1 MFSTFK
7 RLFRA
12 TSSDAAP
19 QPLAAGMGGE
29 LSCFGRY
36 EDALA
41 QGHGLEIGGPSETVF
56 GAGGIVPVYSVAN
69 AIDNCNFAEQTM
81 WEGELHEGVS
91 FVFDAEKPAGRQFIA
106 EASRLDRIADASYD
120 YLLSS
125 HCIEH
130 LANPL
135 QGLLEWRRVLKP
147 GGLLFLVVPH
157 KDGTFDHRRPVTP
170 LAHLRQDFEAGTTEA
185 DLTHLEEI
193 LALHDLSADP
203 GAGSAE
209 AFRERALLNA
219 QNRGLHQ
226 HVFDTWLAVD
236 VVDWAQMQ
244 IEAVEPLLSMHI
256 VIVARKPAQGEAVDN
271 ERFQAESPAWVS
283 PFPSDARMA
292 PPAGIEPASSA

>member
-12 TSSDAAP
+12 TPARAAAP
-19 QPLAAGMGGE
+19 ALAVGTGGE

-41 QGHGLEIGGPSETVF
+41 EGRGLEIGGPSQLVF
-56 GAGGIVPVYSVAN
+56 GAGGIVPVYSVAA
-69 AIDNCNFAEQTM
+69 AIDNCNFAQQTL
-81 WEGELHEGVS
+81 WEDGLQEGTS
-91 FVFDAEKPAGRQFIA
+91 FVFNEERPAGRQFIA
-106 EASRLDRIADASYD
+106 EATRLEGIADASYD

-135 QGLLEWRRVLKP
+135 QGMVEWRRVLKP

-157 KDGTFDHRRPVTP
+157 KDGTFDHRRPVTA

-193 LALHDLSADP
+193 LALHDLAADP
-203 GAGSAE
+203 GAGSAQ

-236 VVDWAQMQ
+236 VVDWAQLQ

-256 VIVARKPAQGEAVDN
+256 VIVARKPAPGEAVDN
-271 ERFQAESPAWVS
+271 QRFRADDPAWAS